1 MTSSP
6 SFISSLICT
15 LVAVAACGSDDSADT
30 PDVVEPTTLAI
41 AELRPSGGDAWRAG
55 DPEPVALG
63 CDRLLGVALELTNW
77 TLRPR
82 GACGSLDQCGYVHAE
97 LTTPN
102 GVAVSIDTAL
112 ASFVFDL
119 GGVEL
124 SSDEAATIRVQLHD
138 GDGAP
143 FEQPA
148 GEVLTDELDV
158 ALDGSVDPG
167 CESGSA
173 GAGGQSGAAGT
184 GGSGGDA
191 TEGGAAGAANEA
203 GSGGVP
209 GAGGDATSP
218 GGGAGGDSA
227 SSGGV
232 GGEAGSA
239 ATDGGAGGDSAASG
253 AAGEAGGP
261 SIQARLGG

>member
-15 LVAVAACGSDDSADT
+15 LVVVVACGSDDGTDT
-30 PDVVEPTTLAI
+30 PDVVEPTTLSI

-97 LTTPN
+97 LTTPS
-102 GVAVSIDTAL
+102 GAAVSIDTAL

-124 SSDEAATIRVQLHD
+124 SSDEAATIRVELRD
-138 GDGAP
+138 GDGEP

-148 GEVLTDELDV
+148 DEVLSDALEV
-158 ALDGSVDPG
+158 ALDGSVDAG

-173 GAGGQSGAAGT
+173 GAGGQSGATGT
-184 GGSGGDA
+184 GGGDA
-191 TEGGAAGAANEA
+191 TAGGAAGASAGAANEA

-209 GAGGDATSP
+209 GAGGGS
-218 GGGAGGDSA
+218 GGDAASA
-227 SSGGV
+227 GGV

-239 ATDGGAGGDSAASG
+239 ATDGGAAGDFAASG

-261 SIQARLGG
+261 